1 MEQPRP
7 DVEAAAFRL
16 TIITSFLLGATMVT
30 LSLNISILKQTL
42 AAGALD
48 TTQWLLAVSVALM
61 LFSTLVMLFV
71 CYVILASMPLAML
84 AFEQRLRRV
93 DFVRMLVGSAAFL
106 IIASYGST
114 FLVSL
119 GLTSPWSWGLA
130 AIAYGSGVLWLII
143 RWYYLA
149 RFVNPNRRAARSG

>member
-7 DVEAAAFRL
+7 DIEAAAFRL

-30 LSLNISILKQTL
+30 LSLNTSILKQTV
-42 AAGALD
+42 AAGALE
-48 TTQWLLAVSVALM
+48 TTQWLLAVSLALM
-61 LFSTLVMLFV
+61 LFSTLVMLFM

-84 AFEQRLRRV
+84 ALERKLRRI
-93 DFVRMLVGSAAFL
+93 DAVRTLVATSAFL

-119 GLTSPWSWGLA
+119 GLTSPWSWVLA
-130 AIAYGSGVLWLII
+130 AIAYGSGILWVIA

-149 RFVNPNRRAARSG
+149 RFVNPSRHAPT